1 MRGTSKVPRGVLKGE
16 YGYRDKKRE
25 SADAEARKLSWK
37 EHAEGAAFVMP
48 LM

>member
-1 MRGTSKVPRGVLKGE
+1 MRGTSKVPRSVLKGE
-16 YGYRDKKRE
+16 YGYRDMKRA

-37 EHAEGAAFVMP
+37 ERTEVAAFVLA